1 MKEDDTRKGTRAN
14 TGENSRERMRDSGE
28 YFDPNEIP
36 PEKLIPYT
44 DSLIFSLVMRDEDI
58 CRGVLQAILPEE
70 DFGEIHIKSPENLL
84 FADDDAEQET
94 QQESVRVETEKTLKY
109 GREYHGVRF
118 DAQLRSTK
126 RWASVEMQTYR
137 DHLGKRSRDYH
148 ANMDLE
154 ALDAGDDY
162 RKLPRSFVIFI
173 CTYDYLKV
181 GEPMYR
187 FQSYDVKNRL
197 PLDDESYTIILN
209 TACEPEKVPEELRAF
224 FAYIND
230 PSKRDGS
237 WLTQAIDER
246 VRKYNTTKWRKRQM
260 TLEEM
265 MNQRF
270 DAGREE
276 GIGIGREEGIGIG
289 REEGEEKLNRL
300 NMLLIRQDRMED
312 LKKAAEDKEY
322 RRRLYREFGLDAE
335 TE

>member
-1 MKEDDTRKGTRAN
+1 MQT
-14 TGENSRERMRDSGE
+14 DSGRNNRAISWE
-28 YFDPNEIP
+28 
-36 PEKLIPYT
+36 
-44 DSLIFSLVMRDEDI
+44 RED
-58 CRGVLQAILPEE
+58 L
-70 DFGEIHIKSPENLL
+70 FLL
-84 FADDDAEQET
+84 FPYNDIIQTAEQPAWVM
-94 QQESVRVETEKTLKY
+94 VR
-109 GREYHGVRF
+109 
-118 DAQLRSTK
+118 

-137 DHLGKRSRDYH
+137 DHLGKRSRDYR

-173 CTYDYLKV
+173 CTYDYLKAGKPV
-181 GEPMYR
+181 YR
-187 FQSYDVKNRL
+187 FQTYDVKNCL

-276 GIGIGREEGIGIG
+276 G
-289 REEGEEKLNRL
+289 EEKLNRM
-300 NMLLIRQDRMED
+300 NMLLIRENRMED

-322 RRRLYREFGLDAE
+322 RRKLYCEFALDAE
-335 TE
+335 AEKLAKE

>member
-1 MKEDDTRKGTRAN
+1 MQT
-14 TGENSRERMRDSGE
+14 DSGRNNRAISWE
-28 YFDPNEIP
+28 
-36 PEKLIPYT
+36 
-44 DSLIFSLVMRDEDI
+44 RED
-58 CRGVLQAILPEE
+58 L
-70 DFGEIHIKSPENLL
+70 FLL
-84 FADDDAEQET
+84 FPYNDIIQTAEQPAWVM
-94 QQESVRVETEKTLKY
+94 VR
-109 GREYHGVRF
+109 
-118 DAQLRSTK
+118 

-137 DHLGKRSRDYH
+137 DHLGKRSRDYR

-173 CTYDYLKV
+173 CTYDYLKAGKPV
-181 GEPMYR
+181 YR
-187 FQSYDVKNRL
+187 FQTYDVKNCL

-276 GIGIGREEGIGIG
+276 GIGIGREEG
-289 REEGEEKLNRL
+289 EEKLNRL
-300 NMLLIRQDRMED
+300 YMLLIRENRMED

-322 RRRLYREFGLDAE
+322 RRKLYCEFGLDAE
-335 TE
+335 SEKPAKE

>member
-1 MKEDDTRKGTRAN
+1 MHIRGT
-14 TGENSRERMRDSGE
+14 D
-28 YFDPNEIP
+28 
-36 PEKLIPYT
+36 
-44 DSLIFSLVMRDEDI
+44 
-58 CRGVLQAILPEE
+58 Q
-70 DFGEIHIKSPENLL
+70 SPENPL

-173 CTYDYLKV
+173 CTYDYLKA
-181 GEPMYR
+181 GKPLYR
-187 FQSYDVKNRL
+187 FQTYDVKNRL

-270 DAGREE
+270 DAGK
-276 GIGIGREEGIGIG
+276 
-289 REEGEEKLNRL
+289 EEGEEKLNRL
-300 NMLLIRQDRMED
+300 YTLLIGQDRIED

-322 RRRLYREFGLDAE
+322 RRKLYCEFGLDAE
-335 TE
+335 AVSSAEAE